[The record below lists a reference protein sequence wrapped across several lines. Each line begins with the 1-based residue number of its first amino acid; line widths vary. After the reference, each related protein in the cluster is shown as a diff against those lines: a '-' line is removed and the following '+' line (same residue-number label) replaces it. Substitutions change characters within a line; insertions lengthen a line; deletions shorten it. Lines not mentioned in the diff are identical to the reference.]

1 MDKTDYVVGAF
12 TILFIIYI
20 EYIYITEAENVRLLF
35 ILLLPLLGIV
45 GARMVLVM
53 FVVSASMV
61 FYGVLIAIIYFIIT
75 ILYNIV
81 S

>member
-81 S
+81 I